1 MFGHLPLGILSQQGY
16 RGCLASLELGGE
28 AAPPLLS
35 AVVPSD
41 EVVPG
46 CQGKF
51 VLTRTAVFLPCLQLQ
66 RDRNGKTLNF
76 RN

>member
-51 VLTRTAVFLPCLQLQ
+51 VLTRTAAFLPGPALSYKEREIEIEKL
-66 RDRNGKTLNF
+66 
-76 RN
+76 